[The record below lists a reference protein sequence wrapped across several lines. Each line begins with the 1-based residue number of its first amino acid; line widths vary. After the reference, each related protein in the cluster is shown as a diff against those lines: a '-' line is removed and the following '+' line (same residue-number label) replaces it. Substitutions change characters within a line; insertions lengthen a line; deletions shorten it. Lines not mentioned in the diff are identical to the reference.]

1 MPKASKQEQMLRLAK
16 NLAQVRQQRQLV
28 SSGLMFVHLVSF
40 LRSSLTRKA
49 KRKLTAKAIAAY
61 PLAFVAPSLFSL
73 HSAWNQSMSAARRSP
88 KALAAKGTEASVVPT
103 QWA

>member
-1 MPKASKQEQMLRLAK
+1 MSTLQHKIDFAVVLRVTNA
-16 NLAQVRQQRQLV
+16 NPN
-28 SSGLMFVHLVSF
+28 G
-40 LRSSLTRKA
+40 
-49 KRKLTAKAIAAY
+49 
-61 PLAFVAPSLFSL
+61 APSLFSL